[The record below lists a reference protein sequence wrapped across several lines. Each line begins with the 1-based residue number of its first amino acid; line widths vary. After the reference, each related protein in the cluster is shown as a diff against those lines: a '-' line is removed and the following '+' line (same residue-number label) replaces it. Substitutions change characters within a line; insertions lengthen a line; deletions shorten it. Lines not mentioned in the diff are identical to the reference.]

1 MDASWFPTTAE
12 LDDHA
17 HRRRQWMHVS
27 MAWHASRHVDTR
39 TFVADMRA
47 ALEAL
52 GEEPK
57 ADPVSVIAELD

>member
-1 MDASWFPTTAE
+1 ME
-12 LDDHA
+12 E
-17 HRRRQWMHVS
+17 HVHS
-27 MAWHASRHVDTR
+27 VLVAWHASRHMDTR